1 MNVVDLFK
9 EKPKI
14 SRVYF
19 QHEYSWLS
27 NNALVA
33 LFTAS
38 IGSLTFSIGIYLRQI
53 TGNIGNV
60 IGATIVFLLFMF
72 VFVFLVIRARKKI
85 RTSAEQ
91 AQGDR
96 NRFALK
102 VVGSRGLGTE
112 TGFCL
117 FLRPFLL
124 DGAIK
129 TETNIYAEDIFTGII
144 NNTVENSL
152 TQAIDR
158 KYPVVALGGEPVTFG
173 PGGAAV
179 KDGDWAD
186 LILDL
191 MDVAQLI
198 VVVPFAQ
205 PSTLWEIKQIH
216 MRGFLHKTVFFVPP
230 HSAKSQSDMMRNR
243 GIDLA
248 QLYDSSIERFKKD
261 GIPMPRMGPTGGLY
275 WLHGQR
281 DAGPLWRYRT
291 FRRSHHLSYKTIR
304 KIILEVR
311 HSPLTEKESFSA
323 NLDALPIVVQ

>member
-9 EKPKI
+9 EKQKI
-14 SRVYF
+14 SRLFF
-19 QHEYSWLS
+19 QHEYSWIS
-27 NNALVA
+27 NNVLVA

-38 IGSLTFSIGIYLRQI
+38 IASLTFSLGIYLRHK
-53 TGNIGNV
+53 TGNIANF
-60 IGATIVFLLFMF
+60 IGAVIVFFMF
-72 VFVFLVIRARKKI
+72 VFVFLFFVIRARKKI
-85 RTSAEQ
+85 RISAEQ
-91 AQGDR
+91 AQSDR
-96 NRFALK
+96 NRFALE
-102 VVGSRGLGTE
+102 VVGSRGLDTE

-129 TETNIYAEDIFTGII
+129 TETKIYAEDVFTGIV

-152 TQAIDR
+152 TQAIDL

-179 KDGDWAD
+179 KDEDWVD

-230 HSAKSQSDMMRNR
+230 LSAKSQSDMMRNR

-281 DAGPLWRYRT
+281 DGGPLWRYRT
-291 FRRSHHLSYKTIR
+291 FRQSHHLSYKAIR

-311 HSPLTEKESFSA
+311 NSPLTEKESFSA
-323 NLDALPIVVQ
+323 NLEALPFVVR